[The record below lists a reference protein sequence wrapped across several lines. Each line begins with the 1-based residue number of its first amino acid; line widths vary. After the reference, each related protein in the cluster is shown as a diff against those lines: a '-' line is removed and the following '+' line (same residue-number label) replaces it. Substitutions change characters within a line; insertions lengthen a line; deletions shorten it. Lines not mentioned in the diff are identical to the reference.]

1 MLDLTQEKVAVHRL
15 LSDSCEGVE
24 KERPKIIFLLA
35 LGADPVMIRVD
46 KILENGSK
54 RAGEEIELELVKKA
68 MRPLLQLI
76 SNGCIVFKPHK
87 IHKHM
92 RSLRLYFCCD
102 SNDITGGRDRV
113 YGRFKPEAYATE
125 NEGKESQTPTS
136 ILMTVTATSGEQVLV
151 KENADVICDDNFFNS
166 SSLGFI
172 QFDRFLPAAM
182 W

>member
-1 MLDLTQEKVAVHRL
+1 MHRL

-76 SNGCIVFKPHK
+76 SNCRRPQNTQAHEKPK
-87 IHKHM
+87 A
-92 RSLRLYFCCD
+92 L
-102 SNDITGGRDRV
+102 
-113 YGRFKPEAYATE
+113 
-125 NEGKESQTPTS
+125 
-136 ILMTVTATSGEQVLV
+136 
-151 KENADVICDDNFFNS
+151 
-166 SSLGFI
+166 
-172 QFDRFLPAAM
+172 FLL
-182 W
+182 